1 MHQIITMEESLR
13 PLPSFSS
20 SHCIL
25 LYLCIRYDLWNQ
37 WKPSFSISLYK
48 LFVKNHKKGLEVA
61 NIVAI
66 NFTIVIPKILK
77 PKRDRFRDAYP
88 PDYLSP
94 MISTFF
100 FAPFECVFDSIT
112 LFIIAKDF

>member
-1 MHQIITMEESLR
+1 M
-13 PLPSFSS
+13 
-20 SHCIL
+20 
-25 LYLCIRYDLWNQ
+25 
-37 WKPSFSISLYK
+37 
-48 LFVKNHKKGLEVA
+48 EVA

-94 MISTFF
+94 LISTFF
-100 FAPFECVFDSIT
+100 FAPSNVFSTLLLFLCNRKRFLIKRRTLVRKYPDKGKNIDTVSKHIT
-112 LFIIAKDF
+112 KKTA